1 MSEDSSSSEETNY
14 SPTTSISQDT
24 FTTETTTITAFNVP
38 PETFPSSSSTHLA
51 IQSLSSI
58 LTTLPPPLLSS
69 QDQDPAFSL
78 LHDPDISSQV
88 SSLLRLPDSGAGDNS
103 LCRWFYDTFQSSEP
117 QLQLVVLRFL
127 PIIAGL
133 YLSRVALKKPLAGFE
148 AVLPCAMTVNVPDLS
163 YSSIYHETKEP
174 AKDNKAAELNL
185 AVISPSLEPH
195 GTVRSTKRARIVGV
209 ALELYYSKISLMPV
223 GSKIEFF
230 EFFKVWS
237 GQDDDAGRDCETRD
251 DQENVGKESVTKEG
265 RIPLPC
271 EILQPVLRILGH
283 CLLGP
288 KKDKELIGAACA
300 ACRSLYSRSLHDINP
315 QAILA
320 TRSLLRLSEKTLDLK
335 NINVDHTEIPMNN
348 VIAL

>member
-1 MSEDSSSSEETNY
+1 MSEDSSSSEETNN

-38 PETFPSSSSTHLA
+38 PETSPSSSSTHLT

-58 LTTLPPPLLSS
+58 LTTMPPPLLSS

-88 SSLLRLPDSGAGDNS
+88 SSLLRLPDSGA
-103 LCRWFYDTFQSSEP
+103 
-117 QLQLVVLRFL
+117 VLLALYAHETTSR
-127 PIIAGL
+127 AGH
-133 YLSRVALKKPLAGFE
+133 
-148 AVLPCAMTVNVPDLS
+148 AMNVNVPDLS

-174 AKDNKAAELNL
+174 TKDNKAAELNL

-195 GTVRSTKRARIVGV
+195 GTV
-209 ALELYYSKISLMPV
+209 
-223 GSKIEFF
+223 
-230 EFFKVWS
+230 WS
-237 GQDDDAGRDCETRD
+237 GQDDDASKDCETQD
-251 DQENVGKESVTKEG
+251 DQESVGKESVTKEG
-265 RIPLPC
+265 RVPLPW

-300 ACRSLYSRSLHDINP
+300 ACRSLHSRSLHDINP

-320 TRSLLRLSEKTLDLK
+320 TRSLLRLSEKTLDPK
-335 NINVDHTEIPMNN
+335 NINVDHTGIPMNN